1 MLTQRDSRAA
11 GEKKNGKTNISSMER
26 ILTTKIQQD
35 STGARYR
42 KRKTTGIFSAHHF
55 PIGLEV
61 TIALSLIFD
70 RNGHLCFS
78 ALAFESTWSTVK
90 FSKVEHF
97 TFHLTTDLANVQRHI
112 PHSSAKE
119 TTLVQC
125 RQLVT

>member
-1 MLTQRDSRAA
+1 VKDSRAA
-11 GEKKNGKTNISSMER
+11 GEKKNGKTNITSMER
-26 ILTTKIQQD
+26 ILTTKKYNRTVHAPD
-35 STGARYR
+35 TGRE
-42 KRKTTGIFSAHHF
+42 KNTGIFSAHHF

-90 FSKVEHF
+90 FPKVEHF